1 MINQIFLHRGNFIPY
16 PIVSILSQYIAL
28 QQECIP
34 SKKIASN
41 GSNITPGLI
50 IPILLFLYS
59 CQCPGG
65 CGYLVC
71 QECYDLPM
79 KMPSL
84 HQQYE
89 CNVLA
94 NAIQNGNFVW
104 GTFFGMMLSITLP
117 SFKVCPRPNAPAKA
131 KCFICFSFYAMYYLI
146 FFTNEC
152 PDIPM
157 VTGTFRRVQILKLRS
172 VPFHLLSIF
181 YFSSWLEWIAA
192 KQMCIYCI
200 L

>member
-1 MINQIFLHRGNFIPY
+1 M
-16 PIVSILSQYIAL
+16 SISFHSFAIGKCKARV
-28 QQECIP
+28 P

-104 GTFFGMMLSITLP
+104 GTFFGMMLIITLP
-117 SFKVCPRPNAPAKA
+117 SFKVCPRPNAPAKH
-131 KCFICFSFYAMYYLI
+131 
-146 FFTNEC
+146 
-152 PDIPM
+152 
-157 VTGTFRRVQILKLRS
+157 LKNALS
-172 VPFHLLSIF
+172 VFHFMLCTL
-181 YFSSWLEWIAA
+181 YFSLMNALIYLWSLEHFVEY
-192 KQMCIYCI
+192 KF
-200 L
+200 